1 MTKVGG
7 QRLSPAAERRRQ
19 DQVAGTTSELG
30 ATSCEICPSRPPACL
45 AFGCIASVNT
55 TMPGDVE
62 TVSFAS
68 DGVDLYGR
76 LRHVGDQ
83 APTVI
88 LLVGLGFHTFEYEPL
103 AIQLAA
109 QGLNSLSFDFRGHGR
124 SGGHRGRWTLDE
136 LAADTRHA
144 IDFARQRDGGPIALF
159 GNSLGAMI
167 AILTGAGD
175 ERVVGVAASNT
186 PAHAATWALTTPR
199 SALFSMLKLIAS
211 VAPIRISVN
220 PFLAYQ
226 QLIDD
231 PSWVSTFKHDP
242 LLADARRLS
251 VPTLRALLE
260 TWDGPQ
266 AVRQLHKPLFVIQG
280 RNDHLQPPRESELV
294 FEAANNPKQYQLV
307 DTGHLPQLEAPAMLA
322 GLLSE
327 WLSQISG
334 SPRPSASRSA
344 SSARSSREPGTS

>member
-1 MTKVGG
+1 
-7 QRLSPAAERRRQ
+7 
-19 DQVAGTTSELG
+19 
-30 ATSCEICPSRPPACL
+30 
-45 AFGCIASVNT
+45 
-55 TMPGDVE
+55 MPGDVE

-280 RNDHLQPPRESELV
+280 RNDQLQPPRESELV